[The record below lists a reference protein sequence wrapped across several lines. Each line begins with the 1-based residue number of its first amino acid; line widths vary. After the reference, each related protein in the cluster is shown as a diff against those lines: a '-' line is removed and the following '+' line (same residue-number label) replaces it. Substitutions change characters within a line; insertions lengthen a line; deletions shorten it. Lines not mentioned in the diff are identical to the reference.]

1 MPRPR
6 AIYRLLPSVSLR
18 SLLPIGIV
26 GGGRKRCVA
35 SDRRSKRTEGS
46 TLLLLHDTLIL
57 SRRPL
62 DGHNLYAPNQ
72 SRICNGIVA
81 PKMTQKLFVAKVA
94 RPESRK
100 RMRTRTTARCS
111 SIIRSRYPGTT
122 TESSAT
128 DRPMRSPV
136 LSLAAIWAICC
147 RRRRQRRRWSG
158 DQDQQGRGGGLLSG
172 LWPLFAMGSTAR
184 LLPNSFR
191 ALNFTGLNYGQ

>member
-128 DRPMRSPV
+128 DRPMRSLARSPARCH
-136 LSLAAIWAICC
+136 LGHLLPTTTTTTTTTMEWRPGSAREGRGSSFRSLAFICN
-147 RRRRQRRRWSG
+147 
-158 DQDQQGRGGGLLSG
+158 GL
-172 LWPLFAMGSTAR
+172 
-184 LLPNSFR
+184 
-191 ALNFTGLNYGQ
+191 YGATPAK